1 MFPFAA
7 GPVTRVY
14 FPDGLCVSAVRLV
27 QVMVPVGSREAVRDV
42 LEAEEIDY
50 VLTDET
56 SDREFTAV
64 VYFPLPP
71 QAVEPVLD
79 ELRSAIGDDQSYTV
93 VVDAETVVSRR
104 FEELKQRYDEEEEG
118 DRVARQE
125 LRARAEDLAPDV
137 SMYVALTVVSV
148 VVATAG
154 VLLDDAAV
162 VVGSMVIAPLIG
174 PAMATAAGS
183 VLDEGDL
190 FRRGVR
196 LQLIGA
202 LVAVTTATVF
212 AVLVKETY
220 LVPPG
225 LEIGLIDQVRGRIA
239 PGVLSLVV
247 ALGAGVAG
255 ALSLSA
261 AVSAAIVGV
270 AIAVALIPPVAV
282 IGIGV
287 AWGRP
292 LMAAGATI
300 LVLVNFLSINAAAMA
315 TLWYKGYRPG
325 HWFRLPEAR
334 TATLRRL
341 AILVAGILLLS
352 LFLGGVTF
360 TSYQAATVE
369 QRASEA
375 ARSAVPEGSLSVRS
389 VSVTFAERFPT
400 PEPETV
406 VVRIGLPRDTQPPP
420 DLADT
425 IATAVED
432 RTGRSIAVRV
442 EYVTI
447 EESPATAVDNHR
459 SLDGLQGA
467 VPT

>member
-1 MFPFAA
+1 
-7 GPVTRVY
+7 
-14 FPDGLCVSAVRLV
+14 VRLV
-27 QVMVPVGSREAVRDV
+27 QVMVPVGSREAVREV
-42 LEAEEIDY
+42 LDDEEIDY

-79 ELRSAIGDDQSYTV
+79 ELRSAIGDDQAYTV

-104 FEELKQRYDEEEEG
+104 FEDLKDRFAEEENG

-125 LRARAEDLAPDV
+125 LRARARDLAPDV
-137 SMYVALTVVSV
+137 RMYVALTVVSV

-183 VLDEGDL
+183 VLDDTEL

-196 LQLIGA
+196 LQFIGA
-202 LVAVTTATVF
+202 AVAITTATVF
-212 AVLVKETY
+212 AIIVKETY

-225 LEIGLIDQVRGRIA
+225 LDIGLIDQVRGRVA
-239 PGVLSLVV
+239 PGVLSLAV

-261 AVSAAIVGV
+261 TVSAALVGV

-282 IGIGV
+282 IGIGI

-292 LMAAGATI
+292 LMALGATV

-315 TLWYKGYRPG
+315 TLWYKGYRPS
-325 HWFRLPEAR
+325 HWFQLPDAR
-334 TATLRRL
+334 AATLRR
-341 AILVAGILLLS
+341 IGVLVVGIVLLS

-360 TSYQAATVE
+360 ASFQAATVE
-369 QRASEA
+369 QETAD
-375 ARSAVPEGSLSVRS
+375 AVRTTVQDGSLTVRS

-400 PEPETV
+400 PRPETV
-406 VVRIGLPRDTQPPP
+406 VVTIEIPRDTDPPQ
-420 DLADT
+420 DLAGQ
-425 IATAVED
+425 IADAVEARTGHDMTVRIEYVMVERTPATLSPHRTAVVGTD
-432 RTGRSIAVRV
+432 GMRPT
-442 EYVTI
+442 
-447 EESPATAVDNHR
+447 PAGPMT
-459 SLDGLQGA
+459 
-467 VPT
+467 

>member
-1 MFPFAA
+1 
-7 GPVTRVY
+7 
-14 FPDGLCVSAVRLV
+14 
-27 QVMVPVGSREAVRDV
+27 MVPLGSREAVRDV
-42 LEAEEIDY
+42 LDDQEIDY

-64 VYFPLPP
+64 VYFPLPTE
-71 QAVEPVLD
+71 AVEPVLD
-79 ELRSAIGDDQSYTV
+79 ELRSVIGDDQAYTV

-104 FEELKQRYDEEEEG
+104 FEELRERYEEEEEG

-125 LRARAEDLAPDV
+125 LRARAENLAPDL
-137 SMYVALTVVSV
+137 SMYVSLTVVSV
-148 VVATAG
+148 IVATAG

-183 VLDEGDL
+183 VIDDSDL
-190 FRRGVR
+190 FRRGIR
-196 LQLIGA
+196 LQVIGGV
-202 LVAVTTATVF
+202 VAVTSAILF
-212 AVLVKETY
+212 AVFVKETY

-225 LEIGLIDQVRGRIA
+225 LDITAIDQVRGRIA
-239 PGVLSLVV
+239 PGVLSLAV

-261 AVSAAIVGV
+261 TVSAALVGV

-292 LMAAGATI
+292 LMAAGATV
-300 LVLVNFLSINAAAMA
+300 LVLINFLSINAAAMA
-315 TLWYKGYRPG
+315 TLWYKGYRPT

-334 TATLRRL
+334 NATIRR
-341 AILVAGILLLS
+341 IGILLVGIILLS
-352 LFLGGVTF
+352 TFLGGVTF
-360 TSYQAATVE
+360 TSYQAATLE
-369 QRASEA
+369 QRTSEA
-375 ARSAVPEGSLSVRS
+375 VRSAVADDSLTVRS
-389 VSVTFAERFPT
+389 VSVTYAAWFPS
-400 PEPETV
+400 PDPETAV
-406 VVRIGLPRDTQPPP
+406 VTIAVPRDTDPPP
-420 DLADT
+420 NLAST
-425 IATAVED
+425 IAEVVEE

-447 EESPATAVDNHR
+447 ESSSAPEVERRHASHRPPAGFPA
-459 SLDGLQGA
+459 
-467 VPT
+467 